1 MSGEEEIFAA
11 VVEAAVV
18 ASVRVASCVHRKMA
32 RGQRCCQCVFNGGA
46 AIS

>member
-18 ASVRVASCVHRKMA
+18 ASVRVTSCVNRKMT
-32 RGQRCCQCVFNGGA
+32 RGQHCCQCVFNGGA